1 MYTIYGNHAW
11 KGKGR
16 EGKGEKKEGYKIERK
31 NNGGG
36 KEGEG
41 QGFDKDYKCGKG
53 KQYTLPFNNIKTV
66 GKNIKQGVGRGRMAM
81 VKNSAEEG
89 EAIYP
94 SDEE

>member
-41 QGFDKDYKCGKG
+41 QGFDKDYTCPPPVYAPGEEVGEEYQAGKG
-53 KQYTLPFNNIKTV
+53 
-66 GKNIKQGVGRGRMAM
+66 
-81 VKNSAEEG
+81 G
-89 EAIYP
+89 EM
-94 SDEE
+94 S